1 MMSIAVEPINSV
13 SSLKEQVYRRLRDA
27 VADMDIYSGEEPP
40 RLDERKLV
48 DSLGVSR
55 TPVREAISRLEQAG
69 LVRNIPRRGTFVAR
83 KTKDE
88 ILEIIYAWASIESMA
103 ARLATLRATDQEIAG
118 LRDILDQGHASP
130 DRAPIDEYSRTNIQ
144 FHQAIVSLAHSPL
157 LTDLADSLFIH
168 MRAIRSRTIQDDD
181 RAQRSVI
188 DHARIIEA
196 LEERK
201 TETAETLVR
210 EHALHLAD
218 HVAKN
223 VSYLD

>member
-1 MMSIAVEPINSV
+1 MSIAVKPIRSV
-13 SSLKEQVYRRLRDA
+13 SSLKDQVYRRLRDA
-27 VADMDIYSGEEPP
+27 VADMDIYSGDEPP
-40 RLDERKLV
+40 RLDERKLAQ
-48 DSLGVSR
+48 SLGVSR

-69 LVRNIPRRGTFVAR
+69 LVRNIPRRGTFVVR

-103 ARLATLRATDQEIAG
+103 ARLATLRATDQEVAG
-118 LRDILDQGHASP
+118 LRELLGQGDANA

-181 RAQRSVI
+181 RAQRSII

-196 LEERK
+196 LAERR

>member
-1 MMSIAVEPINSV
+1 
-13 SSLKEQVYRRLRDA
+13 
-27 VADMDIYSGEEPP
+27 
-40 RLDERKLV
+40 
-48 DSLGVSR
+48 
-55 TPVREAISRLEQAG
+55 
-69 LVRNIPRRGTFVAR
+69 
-83 KTKDE
+83 
-88 ILEIIYAWASIESMA
+88 
-103 ARLATLRATDQEIAG
+103 
-118 LRDILDQGHASP
+118 
-130 DRAPIDEYSRTNIQ
+130 
-144 FHQAIVSLAHSPL
+144 
-157 LTDLADSLFIH
+157 

>member
-1 MMSIAVEPINSV
+1 MTIAVKPIRSV
-13 SSLKEQVYRRLRDA
+13 SSLKDQVYWSLRDA
-27 VADMDIYSGEEPP
+27 VAEIDIYSGEQPA
-40 RLDERKLV
+40 RLDERRLA

-69 LVRNIPRRGTFVAR
+69 LVRNIPRRGTFVVR
-83 KTKDE
+83 KTKEE

-103 ARLATLRATDQEIAG
+103 ARLATLRASDQEISA
-118 LRDILDQGHASP
+118 LRKIWDKGSP
-130 DRAPIDEYSRTNIQ
+130 DAKGAPIDEYSRTNIQ

-157 LTDLADSLFIH
+157 LSDLADTLFIH

-181 RAQRSVI
+181 RAQRSII

-196 LEERK
+196 LEKRK
-201 TETAETLVR
+201 TETAENLVR
-210 EHALHLAD
+210 EHALQLAD

-223 VSYLD
+223 VRYLD

>member
-1 MMSIAVEPINSV
+1 MSIAVKPIRSV
-13 SSLKEQVYRRLRDA
+13 SSLKDKVYRRLRDA
-27 VADMDIYSGEEPP
+27 VADMDIYSGDEPP
-40 RLDERKLV
+40 RLDERKLAE
-48 DSLGVSR
+48 SLGVSR

-69 LVRNIPRRGTFVAR
+69 LVMNIPRRGTFVVR

-103 ARLATLRATDQEIAG
+103 ARLATLRATDQEVAG
-118 LRDILDQGHASP
+118 LHDFLGQGDIKT
-130 DRAPIDEYSRTNIQ
+130 DRAPIDEYSRTNIR

-181 RAQRSVI
+181 RAQRSII

-196 LEERK
+196 LVQRR

>member
-1 MMSIAVEPINSV
+1 MSIAVKPINSV
-13 SSLKEQVYRRLRDA
+13 SSLKERVYHRLRDA
-27 VADMDIYSGEEPP
+27 VANMDIYSGEEPP
-40 RLDERKLV
+40 RLDERKLA

-118 LRDILDQGHASP
+118 LRDILGQGHASA
-130 DRAPIDEYSRTNIQ
+130 DRAPIDEYSRTN
-144 FHQAIVSLAHSPL
+144 QAIVSLAHSTL

-181 RAQRSVI
+181 RAQRSII

>member
-1 MMSIAVEPINSV
+1 MSIAVKPIRLE
-13 SSLKEQVYRRLRDA
+13 SSLKDQVYHSLRDA
-27 VADMDIYSGEEPP
+27 VADMDIYSGDEPP
-40 RLDERKLV
+40 RLDERKLA

-69 LVRNIPRRGTFVAR
+69 LVRNIPRRGTFVVR
-83 KTKDE
+83 KTKEE
-88 ILEIIYAWASIESMA
+88 ILEIIFAWASIESMA
-103 ARLATLRATDQEIAG
+103 ARLATLRASDREIAG
-118 LRDILDQGHASP
+118 LREILGQGSNTAEP
-130 DRAPIDEYSRTNIQ
+130 APIDEYSRTNIR

-181 RAQRSVI
+181 RAQRSII

-196 LEERK
+196 IEQRK
-201 TETAETLVR
+201 TEAAEALVR

-223 VSYLD
+223 VSYLA